1 MHFCQ
6 DEMNAILLSIPFIG
20 AMWAWLKAKFHH
32 KKHHKD
38 CDK

>member
-6 DEMNAILLSIPFIG
+6 DEMNAILLAIPFVG
-20 AMWAWLKAKFHH
+20 AFVAWLKAKFHH
-32 KKHHKD
+32 RKHHKD